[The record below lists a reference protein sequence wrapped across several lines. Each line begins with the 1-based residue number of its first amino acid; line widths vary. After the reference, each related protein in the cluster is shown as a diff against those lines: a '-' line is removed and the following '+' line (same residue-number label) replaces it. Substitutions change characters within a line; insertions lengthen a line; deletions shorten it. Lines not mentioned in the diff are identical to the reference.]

1 VSGGLEF
8 KDHANKRLNI
18 IVGDTKQED
27 EEPTADVPTAKGQD
41 DDEDPASRLSNSDQ
55 AGATDQDGDS
65 DAKAP
70 DETRMS
76 NIVNST
82 TKDDAPTT
90 KEEFLLYGMLLC
102 FGYFALWAV
111 FQRKAEPRSEGW
123 VFALVVVYLGGTI
136 GGLIVSK
143 ISARVP
149 VLIGM
154 LLAGFILRNTIPI
167 VNDAMDKNVSSKFR
181 GVALCVIM
189 IRAGL
194 GLSLADLLR
203 LKYTMAIISTFP
215 ALVEATV
222 VMLLSLP
229 FFDYDVLWGY
239 MLGFCLADV
248 SPAVTVPL
256 LLKFQEEGK
265 GADKGI
271 PSILLA
277 ASSLNS
283 VFAICMYGVFKGLN
297 FSGSGTPVWETAVR
311 GVAEVVGGC
320 LLGVLCGALVC
331 KTSAKF
337 APSIQFMLTFA
348 LGCGCIFGPKIS
360 PVNMGGGGALAA
372 LLMGLTIANMWE
384 KHQFEGMQAM
394 FSMVWSSVGQTMLF
408 ALLGA
413 SITTDQLEAQTVLK
427 GLAMIFIGLIL
438 RAVAAVISVMGTDW
452 NMKEK
457 LFTAITWCPKATVQA
472 ALSTVALDYVE
483 EHPSE
488 FGGVGSTT
496 YTDAHKDG
504 EVLLTVAILSIIAT
518 APLFAFLMDWS
529 GNTHLKQPEVAP
541 QPAPHGKLVLQSSE
555 AVQNDFTFD
564 ENAGSVTYDTGARF
578 SVTVPDKRINGVAV
592 ITTLEDD
599 CARMTKTFG

>member
-1 VSGGLEF
+1 
-8 KDHANKRLNI
+8 
-18 IVGDTKQED
+18 
-27 EEPTADVPTAKGQD
+27 
-41 DDEDPASRLSNSDQ
+41 
-55 AGATDQDGDS
+55 
-65 DAKAP
+65 
-70 DETRMS
+70 
-76 NIVNST
+76 
-82 TKDDAPTT
+82 
-90 KEEFLLYGMLLC
+90 
-102 FGYFALWAV
+102 
-111 FQRKAEPRSEGW
+111 
-123 VFALVVVYLGGTI
+123 
-136 GGLIVSK
+136 
-143 ISARVP
+143 
-149 VLIGM
+149 
-154 LLAGFILRNTIPI
+154 
-167 VNDAMDKNVSSKFR
+167 
-181 GVALCVIM
+181 VALCVIM

-215 ALVEATV
+215 AVVEATV

-256 LLKFQEEGK
+256 LLRFQEEGK

-311 GVAEVVGGC
+311 GIAEVVGGC
-320 LLGVLCGALVC
+320 LLGVLCGYVVC
-331 KTSAKF
+331 KTASKF

-348 LGCGCIFGPKIS
+348 LGCGCIFGPKLD

-372 LLMGLTIANMWE
+372 LLMGLTIANLWE
-384 KHQFEGMQAM
+384 KPQFEGMQAL
-394 FSMVWSSVGQTMLF
+394 FALVWSTVGQTMLF

-413 SITTDQLEAQTVLK
+413 SITTDQLEANTVLK

-438 RAVAAVISVMGTDW
+438 RAAAAVVSVSGTDW

-457 LFTAITWCPKATVQA
+457 IFTAITWCPKATVQA

-483 EHPSE
+483 ENPSE
-488 FGGVGSTT
+488 FGGVDSSQ
-496 YTDAHKDG
+496 YSDAHKDAS
-504 EVLLTVAILSIIAT
+504 VLLTVAILSIIAT

-529 GNTHLKQPEVAP
+529 GNTHLQQPEVAP
-541 QPAPHGKLVLQSSE
+541 AKPASVLFRTDNQVEKEAAAYVDMVSKLKHKTQTAGLRMLKQTSFRMMRGELGLRLNLWRTAMPGYRIGTVRESSMLQDRDSASKF
-555 AVQNDFTFD
+555 A
-564 ENAGSVTYDTGARF
+564 
-578 SVTVPDKRINGVAV
+578 
-592 ITTLEDD
+592 
-599 CARMTKTFG
+599 